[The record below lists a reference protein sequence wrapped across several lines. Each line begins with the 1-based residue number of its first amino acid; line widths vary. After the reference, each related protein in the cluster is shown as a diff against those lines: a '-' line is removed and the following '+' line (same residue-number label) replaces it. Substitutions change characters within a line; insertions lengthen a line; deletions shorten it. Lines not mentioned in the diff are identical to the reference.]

1 MTIRGRLGLIA
12 GMAVMA
18 MAVMGFLTFWGARG
32 IVLDQL
38 IRSGE
43 DGAKFGQSAV
53 ENWMSSRLQLVTNTA
68 INVAY
73 LWDDYGTTEAILIGY
88 MESMTKANLKDGFMD
103 IYTGFPNKR
112 FADGTGWMPPS
123 GYDPTTRPW
132 YLLAIDRKEGAFTAP
147 FLDVITGKKVLSVTC
162 PSYSSADGSLIGVVA
177 ADLDLAGL
185 TEQVKSQSLDGVGEA
200 YLVDGSGLAIIH
212 PDTEVAM
219 EKNLFDVEG
228 GLSHLK
234 EVILNS
240 SQGGHVRFS
249 FDGEDFAAFYMPL
262 STGWHLIITA
272 SESQLLAP
280 LRALGIKSLIV
291 GAVLTVLLLLFIL
304 LVNRTVLLPLERLKT
319 SSDAVAGGDLTVK
332 VHSHRRDEV
341 AQVSNGIDRM
351 VTSLRSFFF
360 NLNENGRKLDE
371 GASSLG
377 STAEHN
383 ERLAALL
390 KDRASGMRDD
400 SLANSRAIEEVNCGM
415 GEISSAIKDTAR
427 ASQEAAHS
435 AETLKKDAVTATE
448 AISVASNRVE
458 EMSSSFSSIAES
470 VANLHENAGRIGD
483 MVRSITGIADQTNLL
498 ALNAAIEAARAG
510 DAGRGFAV
518 VAEEVRKLAEES
530 NVAAGEI
537 GSLADEI
544 VKRTK
549 GSLLAAEDGI
559 ALAERG
565 TEDSHK
571 MRTNITSVLGA
582 VDLIGEQLRTI
593 ASASEQ
599 QSSGIQEIAESIER
613 ISLGVTRTGSEVQEI
628 EKDLHV
634 LSEGADQLSNLAE
647 VLKGISSEIGKE
659 LGRYVIEEGR
669 TDGSSS
675 LRVF

>member
-12 GMAVMA
+12 GMAVAA
-18 MAVMGFLTFWGARG
+18 MAVMGFLAFWGARG

-38 IRSGE
+38 IRSGD

-53 ENWMSSRLQLVTNTA
+53 ESWMSSRLQLVTNTA

-73 LWDDYGTTEAILIGY
+73 LWDDYGTTEGILTGY
-88 MESMTKANLKDGFMD
+88 MESMTKANLKEGFIN

-132 YLLAIDRKEGAFTAP
+132 YILALERKEGAFTSP
-147 FLDVITGKKVLSVTC
+147 FFDMVTEKTALSVVC
-162 PSYSSADGSLIGVVA
+162 PSYSSSDGSLIGVVG
-177 ADLDLAGL
+177 ADLDLTGL
-185 TEQVKSQSLDGVGEA
+185 AEQVIRQSFDGSGEA

-212 PDTEVAM
+212 PDPEVAM
-219 EKNLFDVEG
+219 EKNLFDVERE
-228 GLSHLK
+228 LSPLK
-234 EVILNS
+234 EIILNS

-249 FDGEDFAAFYMPL
+249 FEGEDFIAFHVPL

-280 LRALGIKSLIV
+280 LRALGVKSLIV
-291 GAVLTVLLLLFIL
+291 GIVLTALLLLFIL
-304 LVNRTVLLPLERLKT
+304 FVNRTVLLPLESLKL

-332 VHSHRRDEV
+332 VHSNGKDEV
-341 AQVSNGIDRM
+341 AQVSNGIGRM
-351 VTSLRSFFF
+351 VSTLRSFFF
-360 NLNENGRKLDE
+360 GLNESGRKLDE
-371 GASSLG
+371 VASSLG
-377 STAEHN
+377 TTADSN
-383 ERLAALL
+383 ERLASLL
-390 KDRASGMRDD
+390 RDRASGMRED
-400 SLANSRAIEEVNCGM
+400 STANSRAIEEVNCGM
-415 GEISSAIKDTAR
+415 VEISSAIKDTAR

-435 AETLKKDAVTATE
+435 AETLKKEAVTATE
-448 AISVASNRVE
+448 AISAAARRIE

-470 VANLHENAGRIGD
+470 VADLHENAGRIGD

-537 GSLADEI
+537 GNLANEI
-544 VKRTK
+544 VKRTQ
-549 GSLLAAEDGI
+549 GSLSAAEDGI
-559 ALAERG
+559 DLAERG
-565 TEDSHK
+565 TEDSQK
-571 MRTNITSVLGA
+571 MKANISSVLGA

-599 QSSGIQEIAESIER
+599 QSSGIQEMADSIER
-613 ISLGVTRTGSEVQEI
+613 ISSSVTRTGSEVQEI
-628 EKDLHV
+628 DKDLHV
-634 LSEGADQLSNLAE
+634 LSEGADQLSDLAE
-647 VLKGISSEIGKE
+647 ILKGISSEIGKE
-659 LGRYVIEEGR
+659 LGRYVIDERQSVG
-669 TDGSSS
+669 SS
-675 LRVF
+675 LRVV